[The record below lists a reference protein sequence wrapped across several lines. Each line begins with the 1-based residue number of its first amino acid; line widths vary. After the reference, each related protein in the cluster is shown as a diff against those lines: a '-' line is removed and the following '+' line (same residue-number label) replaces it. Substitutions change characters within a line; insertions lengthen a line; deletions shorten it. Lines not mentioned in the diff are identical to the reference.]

1 MRTPHP
7 PLPDRPPGGYFG
19 ESDEEL
25 AALLTGGAEAESTR
39 AVALLTARHWRP
51 AYDYAVICLAT
62 SSRVASMVTEAAFHH
77 VLDGLTEGE
86 QPFALRPRLLVAV
99 RDTVRNW
106 AADDRICEALPALR
120 KPAGGRGMRAAKSM
134 TAENRKLAEYA
145 FLGLPGAARCLLWH
159 TEVEAESL
167 SVPAGLLGLDAESAA
182 AAWDQGRE
190 QFRQAC
196 LRAHRELAPT
206 RECGFHNRLLDA
218 SIRRGG
224 ALLPEVRQHLS
235 ECSYCRH
242 AAAQLGH
249 FEGELGMLIA
259 ESVLGWG
266 ARRYFDSRRAR
277 GRQALRARSV
287 SPFGGRR
294 QRGAARFLGGGRGAD
309 PDVPGPGGP
318 AADGPRPSTGATATG
333 RFRSAARPGAEDARR
348 FEDAERFGA
357 EEHFGTE
364 TRAGDGLLENG
375 VHPGD
380 PGQPGGL
387 GHTGDMGH
395 PGGGFPGGAGLPGVP
410 GQPGGLGHPGEGHPG
425 GLGLS
430 GDMGHPGGGF
440 PGGAGLPGVPGQSGG
455 LGHTGDVGYP
465 GSGLPGGAG
474 LPGVPGESG
483 GLGHTGDVGYPGSG
497 LPGGAGLPGVPGES
511 GGLGQPGDVGYP
523 GSGLPGGAGLPGVP
537 GQPKGLS
544 HPGDVGHPGEG
555 HPGGAGRPEGVGF
568 SGGSGHPGDAEVV
581 EGAGFPDGEGG
592 LGGERGPVGE
602 GRSPGESRATG
613 RGRAGSGRRRAQA
626 APFAATG
633 RRAARPAEGNQQALV
648 TGAGLSAAL
657 LATVLA
663 VSLWPNEEGGTDP
676 AAAIGA
682 SSSRTLAPGQD
693 VQAPS
698 VNSTQPPA
706 AGAPARLRNVDAGLC
721 LDVRGSRAVE
731 GAEATLD
738 ACSSAGT
745 QQWAYE
751 KDGLLRSVAAPAL
764 CLDARADDGVLLL
777 GRCAEEDAKQRENMQ
792 YDFTDEGEVLSR
804 GRDGLAVAPAST
816 DPGADI
822 VVKVRD
828 YSGIQRWRSERP

>member
-62 SSRVASMVTEAAFHH
+62 SSRVASMVTEAAFRH
-77 VLDGLTEGE
+77 VLDGLAEGE
-86 QPFALRPRLLVAV
+86 QPLALRPRLLVAV

-182 AAWDQGRE
+182 AAWEQGRE

-294 QRGAARFLGGGRGAD
+294 QRGGERPGRGAARFLGGGRGAD
-309 PDVPGPGGP
+309 PGLPGPGGP

-333 RFRSAARPGAEDARR
+333 RFRSAARPGAEERFEDAQR
-348 FEDAERFGA
+348 FEDAERFGAAEHLGA

-380 PGQPGGL
+380 LGQPGGL

-395 PGGGFPGGAGLPGVP
+395 PGNGLPGGAGLPGVP
-410 GQPGGLGHPGEGHPG
+410 GQPGGLGHPGDGHPG
-425 GLGLS
+425 GLGLA
-430 GDMGHPGGGF
+430 GDMGYPGG
-440 PGGAGLPGVPGQSGG
+440 
-455 LGHTGDVGYP
+455 
-465 GSGLPGGAG
+465 
-474 LPGVPGESG
+474 
-483 GLGHTGDVGYPGSG
+483 
-497 LPGGAGLPGVPGES
+497 
-511 GGLGQPGDVGYP
+511 
-523 GSGLPGGAGLPGVP
+523 GLPGGAGLPGVP
-537 GQPKGLS
+537 GQPGGL
-544 HPGDVGHPGEG
+544 GHSGEG
-555 HPGGAGRPEGVGF
+555 HPGGSGRPERLGF

-592 LGGERGPVGE
+592 LGGERDPVGE

-613 RGRAGSGRRRAQA
+613 RGRAGAGGRRRAS
-626 APFAATG
+626 APFASTG

-706 AGAPARLRNVDAGLC
+706 AGAPTRLRNVDAGLC

-738 ACSSAGT
+738 ACSSAAT

-777 GRCAEEDAKQRENMQ
+777 GRCAEGDAKQRENMQ